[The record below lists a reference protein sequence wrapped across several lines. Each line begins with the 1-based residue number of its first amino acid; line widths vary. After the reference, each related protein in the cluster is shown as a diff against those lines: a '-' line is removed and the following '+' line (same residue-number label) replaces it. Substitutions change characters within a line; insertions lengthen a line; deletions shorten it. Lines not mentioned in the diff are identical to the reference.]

1 MGIVENL
8 PAQIIQGVRSKK
20 EKVPT
25 EVWNKMRGKNILRR
39 FLRVSTD

>member
-20 EKVPT
+20 EKVST
-25 EVWNKMRGKNILRR
+25 GVWNKMRGRI
-39 FLRVSTD
+39 F